1 MSSEQTFFATAAHGL
16 EKLLAAELTAMGA
29 AEVVEEMGGVHFN
42 GPLKLA
48 LRACLWSRL
57 ASRILMPIAAFPAD
71 NSDQLYAQ
79 VLQIDWRQHLDKGR
93 TLAVDAHVAQSN
105 LDHSRF
111 ALLRV
116 KDAVVDQLRNSCGW
130 RPDIAPQQADLRLN
144 LYLFRNH
151 ATLSIDLSG
160 SSLHKR
166 GYRSDGLGAPLK
178 ENLAAAILLLCDW
191 PHIHAAGGAF
201 VDPMCGSGTL
211 AVEAALMATD
221 SAPGLLRDHFGFTG
235 WKQFNGQGWDE
246 LRQEAQQ
253 RQAAGLAR
261 RQPPMIGYD
270 EQSRAIRQAWEHG
283 RAAGVERWLHFER
296 RELDL
301 VEKPPCTTGLL
312 ATNPPYGERLGEV
325 AALPSLYNRLGE
337 KMTLFQG
344 WQAGIITSQVELGRA
359 IGLRAARRTPLYN
372 GALKCQLLHFHLDA
386 TNHWKSLADGAGKP
400 VQRKLSA
407 EAEMLANRLRKNR
420 KKLATWIKQEKLAC
434 YRIYDA
440 DLPEFNLAI
449 DVYGDELHLAEYQAP
464 KDIPA
469 SKAARRLAEA
479 LEALIQVFDVSQSA
493 IHVKQRLRQKG
504 KNQYQPQN
512 RRGQLKEVREGQL
525 HFLVNLSDYLDT
537 GLFLDHRLTRKLIG
551 ELAEGK
557 NFLNLFAY
565 TGTASVYAAAGG
577 ATTTTSV
584 DMSHTYCAWARK
596 NLTLNGFSGTAHQVI
611 EADCL
616 AWLKEAPA
624 QAFDL
629 IFLDPPTFSNSKS
642 MSDNF
647 DIQRDHVGLLQT
659 VIKLLTPGGLLI
671 FSNNLRSFKMDFDQL
686 DALKIEDLS
695 ATTLPPDFARNPRIH
710 NCWRIEN

>member
-1 MSSEQTFFATAAHGL
+1 MSPEQTFFATAAHGL
-16 EKLLAAELTAMGA
+16 EKLLAAELTSMGA
-29 AEVVEEMGGVHFN
+29 TEVAEDMGGVHFN
-42 GPLKLA
+42 GPLTLA

-57 ASRILMPIAAFPAD
+57 ASRILMPIAQFPAD

-79 VLQIDWRQHLDKGR
+79 VVQIDWRQHLDSGR
-93 TLAVDAHVAQSN
+93 SLAVDAHVAQSN

-116 KDAVVDQLRNSCGW
+116 KDAVVDQLRETCGW
-130 RPDIAPQQADLRLN
+130 RPNIDPQKADLRLN
-144 LYLFRNH
+144 LYLLKNH

-178 ENLAAAILLLCDW
+178 ENLAAAILLCCDW
-191 PHIHAAGGAF
+191 PQIHAAGGGF

-235 WKQFNGQGWDE
+235 WKQFDGRSWDE

-270 EQSRAIRQAWEHG
+270 QKSRAIRQAWEHA
-283 RAAGVERWLHFER
+283 RTAGVDRWLHFER
-296 RELDL
+296 RELEL
-301 VEKPPCTTGLL
+301 VEKPPVTTGLF

-325 AALPSLYNRLGE
+325 AELPSLYNRLGE
-337 KMTLFQG
+337 KMARFQG

-372 GALKCQLLHFHLDA
+372 GALKCQLLHFPLDA

-420 KKLATWIKQEKLAC
+420 KKLARGVKEEKLDC
-434 YRIYDA
+434 YRVYDA

-469 SKAARRLAEA
+469 QKTARRVAEA
-479 LEALIQVFDVSQSA
+479 LEALVQVFDVSHTA

-504 KNQYQPQN
+504 KNQYQRQD
-512 RRGQLKEVREGQL
+512 RRGQFKEVREGQL

-537 GLFLDHRLTRKLIG
+537 GLFLDHRLTRRLIG
-551 ELAEGK
+551 ELARGTT
-557 NFLNLFAY
+557 FLNLFSY
-565 TGTASVYAAAGG
+565 TGSASVYAAAGG
-577 ATTTTSV
+577 ATATTSV
-584 DMSHTYCAWARK
+584 DMSRTYCEWARR
-596 NLTLNGFSGTAHQVI
+596 NLALNGFSGSAHQVV

-616 AWLKEAPA
+616 SWLKAAPA
-624 QAFDL
+624 EAYDL
-629 IFLDPPTFSNSKS
+629 IFLDPPTFSNSKG
-642 MSDNF
+642 MSENF
-647 DIQRDHVGLLQT
+647 DIQRDHVRLLQA
-659 VIKLLTPGGLLI
+659 VVKLLTPEGILI
-671 FSNNLRSFKMDFDQL
+671 FSNNLRSFKMDFDAL
-686 DALKIEDLS
+686 GHLKIADLS

-710 NCWRIEN
+710 NCWRIEK